1 MHNQRVLKTKM
12 CISALGIAESQSA
25 HVLSDRAYDDA
36 QSACIEKDN
45 VCIGFRGR
53 WNHTQR
59 MY

>member
-1 MHNQRVLKTKM
+1 MYV
-12 CISALGIAESQSA
+12 SALGVAESQSA
-25 HVLSDRAYDDA
+25 HVLSDRAYADT